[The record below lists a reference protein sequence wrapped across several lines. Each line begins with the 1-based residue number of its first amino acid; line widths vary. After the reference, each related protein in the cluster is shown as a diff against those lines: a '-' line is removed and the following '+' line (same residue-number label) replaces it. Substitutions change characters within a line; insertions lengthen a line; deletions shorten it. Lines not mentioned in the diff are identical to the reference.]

1 MPGDFIPAGPYV
13 SAVDAKVADAI
24 NDGTTTVAPSQNAV
38 FDALALKAPLASPTF
53 TGTPAAPT
61 ATQGTNTT
69 QVATTG
75 FVQTEVGLLVPKSTV
90 TTKGDLI
97 VATGPGAVTRRG
109 VGSNGQVLTADSA
122 QTDGVKWA
130 TPSAGAVDLSP
141 PLPAGKYSHG
151 IPGALGYAGATLS
164 AGNIGAFL
172 VYIPQSFDRIA
183 CTSTGSP
190 TGATMRL
197 GLYNIGSD
205 GYPGAAIVT
214 PSGTLNT
221 GTPGVKEYTVSQG
234 PIGWCFAVYQ
244 SGSNGST
251 LRSTATTGLV
261 ALAYPFSQPDTS
273 ATVNTLIYS
282 SRTDAAL
289 PSDLTGFTWSSTTTG
304 TFQVF
309 QYRAA

>member
-1 MPGDFIPAGPYV
+1 MSFGAIGGGGG
-13 SAVDAKVADAI
+13 SGGGGGGGLVADAI

-38 FDALALKAPLASPTF
+38 FDALALKITNPGGANDDFLQRKAGAWTSR
-53 TGTPAAPT
+53 TPA
-61 ATQGTNTT
+61 
-69 QVATTG
+69 QVKADM
-75 FVQTEVGLLVPKSTV
+75 S
-90 TTKGDLI
+90 I
-97 VATGPGAVTRRG
+97 G
-109 VGSNGQVLTADSA
+109 VGDVSGFDEQVRDVVGTALVAGSNVTITAN
-122 QTDGVKWA
+122 DGSDTITIA
-130 TPSAGAVDLSP
+130 STGGGGGAVDLSP

-244 SGSNGST
+244 SGGSNGST